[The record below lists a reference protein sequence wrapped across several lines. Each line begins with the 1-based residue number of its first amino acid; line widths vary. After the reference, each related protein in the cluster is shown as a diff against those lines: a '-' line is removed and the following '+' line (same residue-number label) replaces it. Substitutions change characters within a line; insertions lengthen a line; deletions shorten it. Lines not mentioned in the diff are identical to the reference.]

1 MYLYKEPDKNAITTY
16 LLLITSL
23 EWLNLLTDILQILL
37 TNKIYYWN
45 MSRKSSHSEIENTC
59 KRDAGKIER
68 SSSLTSKNKNTFVLE
83 NTQTKTY
90 FMEKTVL
97 FPKVSGSEKTRKNQ
111 LGKTSNGRVI
121 ILWQMCLTA
130 RWEEMLPKRHFAIKT
145 VFSDSDLSGE
155 KIHVRQRL
163 LHFRLLIGYDNILSW
178 LYLFVRGTRK
188 LEKFLIFLYI
198 MSNIL
203 GTPIWMN

>member
-1 MYLYKEPDKNAITTY
+1 
-16 LLLITSL
+16 
-23 EWLNLLTDILQILL
+23 
-37 TNKIYYWN
+37 
-45 MSRKSSHSEIENTC
+45 MSRKSSHSEMENTC

-121 ILWQMCLTA
+121 IL
-130 RWEEMLPKRHFAIKT
+130 
-145 VFSDSDLSGE
+145 
-155 KIHVRQRL
+155 
-163 LHFRLLIGYDNILSW
+163 
-178 LYLFVRGTRK
+178 
-188 LEKFLIFLYI
+188 
-198 MSNIL
+198 
-203 GTPIWMN
+203 